1 MPEPLAQA
9 LAMPGLGWLALAVC
23 AAGLVRGFS
32 GFGSAMIIMP
42 VASSVLSPV
51 GAIVFLTMTELFG
64 PLPNLPRALREGSRW
79 DVVRLGVGALLAL
92 PLGVYS
98 LSHMSPEF
106 FGWAVSGIVLFLLIP
121 LMLGWRYGGQLT
133 PPLVTITGALGGF
146 FGGATGMPGP
156 PVIMLYMAS
165 ALPVS
170 VIRANFLLYLL
181 MIDVMMIAVVA
192 LFDLLELVP
201 ILVGLLLVVPY
212 MMFNVAGAALF
223 RPGAER
229 LFRAVAYLVIA
240 ASALLGLP
248 LWS

>member
-1 MPEPLAQA
+1 MPDPLAQA
-9 LAMPGLGWLALAVC
+9 LATPGLGWLALAVC
-23 AAGLVRGFS
+23 VAGMVRGFS

-64 PLPNLPRALREGSRW
+64 PLPNLPHALREGSRA
-79 DVVRLGVGALLAL
+79 DVMRLGIGALIAI
-92 PLGVYS
+92 PFGVFS
-98 LSHMSPEF
+98 LSYMSPDF
-106 FGWAVSGIVLFLLIP
+106 FGWVVSAVVLLLLVP
-121 LMLGWRYGGQLT
+121 LISGWRYHGQLT
-133 PPLVTITGALGGF
+133 PPLVMGTGALGGF
-146 FGGATGMPGP
+146 LSGSTGMPGP

-165 ALPVS
+165 SMPVS

-212 MMFNVAGAALF
+212 MLSNIAGAALF

-229 LFRAVAYLVIA
+229 LFRAVAYLIIA
-240 ASALLGLP
+240 ASAILGLP
-248 LWS
+248 LWT